1 MQHWW
6 WSISL
11 RLPFQVSIDLIG
23 GTSLRLAFRPIL
35 GLSPKQ
41 VVGSISS
48 MRKIILNRAF
58 NYSMSKEAMM
68 IQRITHITKDQNMSS
83 FQLPPPRYS
92 FSLFHLLKVKIFIRI
107 SEKEVSR
114 QLILLFVWEV
124 ECGIRYV
131 QALIL
136 TVYS

>member
-1 MQHWW
+1 
-6 WSISL
+6 
-11 RLPFQVSIDLIG
+11 
-23 GTSLRLAFRPIL
+23 
-35 GLSPKQ
+35 
-41 VVGSISS
+41 
-48 MRKIILNRAF
+48 
-58 NYSMSKEAMM
+58 
-68 IQRITHITKDQNMSS
+68 MSS
-83 FQLPPPRYS
+83 FQLLLPRYI
-92 FSLFHLLKVKIFIRI
+92 FFLFHLLKVKIFIRI

>member
-1 MQHWW
+1 
-6 WSISL
+6 
-11 RLPFQVSIDLIG
+11 
-23 GTSLRLAFRPIL
+23 
-35 GLSPKQ
+35 
-41 VVGSISS
+41 
-48 MRKIILNRAF
+48 
-58 NYSMSKEAMM
+58 
-68 IQRITHITKDQNMSS
+68 MSS
-83 FQLPPPRYS
+83 FQLPLPRYI
-92 FSLFHLLKVKIFIRI
+92 FSLFHLLKVKIFIS

>member
-1 MQHWW
+1 
-6 WSISL
+6 
-11 RLPFQVSIDLIG
+11 
-23 GTSLRLAFRPIL
+23 
-35 GLSPKQ
+35 
-41 VVGSISS
+41 
-48 MRKIILNRAF
+48 
-58 NYSMSKEAMM
+58 
-68 IQRITHITKDQNMSS
+68 MSS
-83 FQLPPPRYS
+83 FQLPPPRYI
-92 FSLFHLLKVKIFIRI
+92 FLLEVKIFIRI